1 MREAA
6 QRVQKVFERIVGA
19 LVRAL
24 LIGLMVTL
32 PASLLPELRPDAAQ
46 IVVLFAIFGAL
57 LTFIEYS
64 ARYPG
69 LVEFR
74 FAPPFN
80 RIRFLSLATTVLL
93 LSLLMRGQ
101 WAPTPLTD
109 FVGALGGMIGQWLD
123 FPFSPLRL
131 LLLTLP
137 VSATLGEVA
146 QLRAAAGLSAS
157 VALATLGL
165 FAMSMW
171 RTRWPAQHAAFNVW
185 VNLPT
190 FDPTA
195 GGDVVARLERDGRT
209 NVILGVLLPFIT
221 PALVLAAGSV
231 LSPLSQAGAQTQIWV
246 VAAWAF
252 LPACL
257 LMRGLAL
264 NRIAR
269 MIRARRE
276 VAAAEVGLQAV

>member
-1 MREAA
+1 VER
-6 QRVQKVFERIVGA
+6 VFERIVGA

-24 LIGLMVTL
+24 LVGLIVTL
-32 PASLLPELRPDAAQ
+32 PASLLPSLRPDAAQ

-74 FAPPFN
+74 YAPPYN

-93 LSLLMRGQ
+93 LGLMMRGQ
-101 WAPTPLTD
+101 WVATPMTD
-109 FVGALGGMIGQWLD
+109 FIAALGGMIGQWLD

-146 QLRAAAGLSAS
+146 LMRAAAGLSAA
-157 VALATLGL
+157 VALLTLGL
-165 FAMSMW
+165 FALSMW
-171 RTRWPAQHAAFNVW
+171 RSRWPAQHAAFNVW

-209 NVILGVLLPFIT
+209 NFILGVLLPFVT

-231 LSPLSQAGAQTQIWV
+231 LTPLSQAGAQTQIWV
-246 VAAWAF
+246 IAAWAF

-257 LMRGLAL
+257 LMRGMAL

-276 VAAAEVGLQAV
+276 GAAAEAALQAV